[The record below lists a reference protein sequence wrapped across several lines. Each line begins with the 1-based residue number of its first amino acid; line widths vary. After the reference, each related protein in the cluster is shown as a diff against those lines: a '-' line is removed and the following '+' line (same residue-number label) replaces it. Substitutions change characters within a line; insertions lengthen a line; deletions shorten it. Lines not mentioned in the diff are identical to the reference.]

1 MLTKRNNVNKKLLTQ
16 ILAKG
21 NLSFI
26 SEILVKSPWWR
37 YFQWRYFHRC
47 KMNICNREL
56 FSLTKLT
63 QLDFFLS
70 TSSAI
75 RFVPTHYL
83 KLCSL
88 SCISPQLEK
97 SAYMKEISERKIA
110 QQITSLTAV
119 VVKTTCASNEFPEK
133 VTQIPSM
140 RKLPC
145 SPISSLLWPSCFHTS
160 SLMMY

>member
-21 NLSFI
+21 NLKVLSAKYWSNPLDDDIFSGDI
-26 SEILVKSPWWR
+26 
-37 YFQWRYFHRC
+37 FRC
-47 KMNICNREL
+47 KMNICNTEL

-88 SCISPQLEK
+88 SFISPQLEK

-110 QQITSLTAV
+110 QQITSRTAV
-119 VVKTTCASNEFPEK
+119 VAKTTCASNEFPEK
-133 VTQIPSM
+133 VTQLPSM
-140 RKLPC
+140 RKLPY
-145 SPISSLLWPSCFHTS
+145 SPISSLL
-160 SLMMY
+160 